1 MKLYLIRHFKTQ
13 GNIERR
19 YIGTTDEPLAEG
31 AERAAFYPPVEQVI
45 ASPMK
50 RCRQTAEKIYPGCN
64 PICCEDL
71 KECDFGLFE
80 GRNYEQLKDLEAYQ
94 KWLDSRGTLP
104 FPSGEEHTVFKERCL
119 GGFIQMVDMLCS
131 TGCKNAA
138 MVVHGGTI
146 MAILEKFDAKR
157 REFYHWQVKN
167 GEGYAVNLD
176 ENDWQWGNRYLTEIE
191 KL

>member
-13 GNIERR
+13 GNMESR

-31 AERAAFYPPVEQVI
+31 EERNAFYPPVGMI
-45 ASPMK
+45 ITSPMK
-50 RCRQTAEKIYPGCN
+50 RCRQTADKIYPGCQ
-64 PICCEDL
+64 PIICEDL
-71 KECDFGLFE
+71 RECDFGLFE
-80 GRNYEQLKDLEAYQ
+80 GRNYEELKDLETYR

-104 FPSGEEHTVFKERCL
+104 FPGGEDHAAFKERCVR
-119 GGFIQMVDMLCS
+119 GFVQMVEVLS
-131 TGCKNAA
+131 RSGCENAA

-146 MAILEKFDAKR
+146 MAILERFDTEK

-167 GEGYAVNLD
+167 GEGYAVYLSAD
-176 ENDWQWGNRYLTEIE
+176 DWQRGKRELTEIE

>member
-13 GNIERR
+13 GNIEKR
-19 YIGTTDEPLAEG
+19 YIGMTDEPLAEG
-31 AERAAFYPPVEQVI
+31 EEHKAFYPPVSQVV

-50 RCRQTAEKIYPGCN
+50 RCLQTADKIYPGCE
-64 PICCEDL
+64 PICCEEL

-80 GRNYEQLKDLEAYQ
+80 GGNYKELKDLEAYR
-94 KWLDSRGTLP
+94 KWLDSRGMLP
-104 FPSGEEHTVFKERCL
+104 FPGGEEHAAFKERCVS
-119 GGFIQMVDMLCS
+119 GFRKMVDVLCHS
-131 TGCKNAA
+131 GCEHAA

-146 MAILEKFDAKR
+146 MAILEQFDTEK

-167 GEGYAVNLD
+167 GEGYAVYLN
-176 ENDWQWGNRYLTEIE
+176 EVDWQQGNRYLTEIE